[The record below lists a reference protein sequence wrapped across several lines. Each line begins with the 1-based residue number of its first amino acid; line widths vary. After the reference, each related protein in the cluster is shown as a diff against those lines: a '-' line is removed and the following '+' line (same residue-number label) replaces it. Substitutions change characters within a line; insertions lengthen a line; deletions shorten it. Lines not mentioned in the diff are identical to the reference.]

1 MAKKVTKDD
10 VTITEPSE
18 RTLAERNRFAA
29 QLDKFATFS
38 WRGYNMFNEFGAFII
53 NNKGGSL
60 KMYNGASFKNT
71 YSQPQY
77 QEGYS
82 NLVGVTFSTQKIS
95 FSIGVYWISI
105 EDYRVLMNLLHP
117 YEVSMLSFDF
127 EPTYGYECKLSDIKD
142 STRYI
147 LGREGAVQS
156 ESISNLKISNIPG
169 GDGEGYR
176 YYTELQLT
184 FDVIGKQCAKEVEEY
199 IINENS
205 KSSASSLYLV
215 QETDNTSYHYLTIT
229 PENKYWPS
237 DLDFPIN
244 ISMDGWHITSS
255 QSNFHVVGEAM
266 LTYNN
271 MEYTYKMFDIV
282 LKNLQPRTTT
292 LDTDYTIVS
301 LRYDSEQGLVYWKN
315 GDKEQL
321 LSLLSIN
328 EDGQRFVQYLDVN
341 RFMWPG
347 RLDHMEVNKSNQIKI
362 RITDINHNIVFKP
375 TIATSRPKIQYSA
388 RRRTN
393 VL

>member
-1 MAKKVTKDD
+1 
-10 VTITEPSE
+10 
-18 RTLAERNRFAA
+18 
-29 QLDKFATFS
+29 
-38 WRGYNMFNEFGAFII
+38 
-53 NNKGGSL
+53 
-60 KMYNGASFKNT
+60 MYNGASFKNT

-82 NLVGVTFSTQKIS
+82 NLVGITFSTQKIS
-95 FSIGVYWISI
+95 FTVGVYWISM

-117 YEVSMLSFDF
+117 YEVAMLSFDF

-147 LGREGAVQS
+147 LGREGAVKS
-156 ESISNLKISNIPG
+156 ESTSNLKISNIPG

-205 KSSASSLYLV
+205 SVSSVDLV
-215 QETDNTSYHYLTIT
+215 QETDNTDSHYLTIT

-244 ISMDGWHITSS
+244 LSMDGWYITSN
-255 QSNFHVVGEAM
+255 QSNFHIIGEAI
-266 LTYNN
+266 LIYND

-282 LKNLQPRTTT
+282 LKNLRPQASTA
-292 LDTDYTIVS
+292 DTNYTVIS

-321 LSLLSIN
+321 LTLLSIN
-328 EDGQRFVQYLDVN
+328 TDGQRFVQYLDVN

-347 RLDHMEVNKSNQIKI
+347 RLDHTEVNKDNQIEI
-362 RITDINHNIVFKP
+362 RIRDINHNIIFKP
-375 TIATSRPKIQYSA
+375 TISMQKPKIQYSA